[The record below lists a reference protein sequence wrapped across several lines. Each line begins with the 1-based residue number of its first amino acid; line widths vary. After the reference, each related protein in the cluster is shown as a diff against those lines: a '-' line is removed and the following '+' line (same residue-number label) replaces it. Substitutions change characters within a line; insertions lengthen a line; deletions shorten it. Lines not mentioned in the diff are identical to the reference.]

1 MDKKCALCGKPLDV
15 FNNSGICD
23 ECKNS
28 KFEYNEKV
36 NNYNNTNNIDQEK
49 SLNIILTIF
58 AFVGIVN
65 PVFLIIGLILGK
77 NSLKNGNE
85 IKGYKLLKTISI
97 LYLLFIIGA
106 ILLYIKYPIIKE
118 NNSNAE
124 IIDYEESYTNI
135 EDFEY
140 ED

>member
-36 NNYNNTNNIDQEK
+36 KNYNNTNNIDQEK

-85 IKGYKLLKTISI
+85 VKGYKLLKTISI
-97 LYLLFIIGA
+97 IYFIIIVIA
-106 ILLYIKYPIIKE
+106 VILFTQHSIEKIE
-118 NNSNAE
+118 TNDNS
-124 IIDYEESYTNI
+124 T
-135 EDFEY
+135 EY
-140 ED
+140 RINV

>member
-1 MDKKCALCGKPLDV
+1 MDKNCALCGKPLDV

-36 NNYNNTNNIDQEK
+36 KNYNNTNNIDQEK

-65 PVFLIIGLILGK
+65 PAFLIIGLILGK
-77 NSLKNGNE
+77 SSLKDGNE
-85 IKGYKLLKTISI
+85 VKGYKLLKTVSI
-97 LYLLFIIGA
+97 IYFIIIIIA
-106 ILLYIKYPIIKE
+106 IILFTQHSIEKIE
-118 NNSNAE
+118 
-124 IIDYEESYTNI
+124 TN
-135 EDFEY
+135 DNTTEY
-140 ED
+140 RINV